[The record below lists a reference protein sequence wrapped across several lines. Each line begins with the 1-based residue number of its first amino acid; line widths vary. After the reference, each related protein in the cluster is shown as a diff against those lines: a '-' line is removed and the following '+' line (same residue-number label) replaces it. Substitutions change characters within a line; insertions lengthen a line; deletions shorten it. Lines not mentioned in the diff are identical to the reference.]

1 MRRVW
6 AAGLAL
12 IACSVWAQENLVSA
26 QAQASREVDNDQ
38 LVAGLAEAAA
48 LQLARDFPAV
58 KLRSGNYQTYPRYRE
73 QRIDTWQGSQELR
86 LERADFAAAA
96 RLIGTL
102 QKELVVRSMSVRLS
116 PEARRAAEDALIPEA
131 IAAFQA
137 RAEPLATMARAQSSL
152 TPPPSS
158 RACRRWS

>member
-102 QKELVVRSMSVRLS
+102 QKELVVRS
-116 PEARRAAEDALIPEA
+116 
-131 IAAFQA
+131 
-137 RAEPLATMARAQSSL
+137 
-152 TPPPSS
+152 
-158 RACRRWS
+158 